1 MAEDIGVIAKI
12 ILTIIGVPIFIL
24 GLYFLIYTDPA
35 QRDTRVSAF
44 NLAVDEWDN
53 HTSSLFDHVS
63 ISVSVGEGTNAVVLG
78 KQTEFF
84 DTQSHNVFGHPDAS
98 TSAFT
103 SIRYEHSGVIG
114 VLTSSYPFSSEGWA
128 TAMFNVTDTQTGLTS
143 TFSLQLPTTS
153 VKHVAGNRK
162 VCLHQTG
169 YAYWDSSRS
178 ECLANNMLTDVCVR
192 LSRTSDGYI
201 QGGASGTGAGC
212 APARNWYPFSFS
224 HLAQDVTEVGGIADF
239 SGFRVRVYSADDP
252 LIRARAI
259 TDGTMDFGPT
269 TGERVVESVMCLIVG
284 LGILFPTIITL
295 ALAVKSSRRKKAYRR
310 DLPSYDYDGT
320 DEESAGDFSPIER
333 RYDQDEVLFGIRPSE
348 VELEE
353 RRRRDFPDED
363 M

>member
-224 HLAQDVTEVGGIADF
+224 HLAQDVTEVGGIGKWTCVTLATLN
-239 SGFRVRVYSADDP
+239 GKAKLCKGEEGMAGKKALGWFRGIGDVAWQCACF
-252 LIRARAI
+252 IARAA
-259 TDGTMDFGPT
+259 MY
-269 TGERVVESVMCLIVG
+269 SYY
-284 LGILFPTIITL
+284 LFFIMFC
-295 ALAVKSSRRKKAYRR
+295 ACCHHS
-310 DLPSYDYDGT
+310 
-320 DEESAGDFSPIER
+320 
-333 RYDQDEVLFGIRPSE
+333 
-348 VELEE
+348 
-353 RRRRDFPDED
+353 
-363 M
+363 